1 MYGYQQDLNRHEGV
15 RTHVKMMVKQPNP
28 GLVYRGCTRPLVVG
42 GARGSNFVALSKM
55 VHVLSCFV

>member
-1 MYGYQQDLNRHEGV
+1 
-15 RTHVKMMVKQPNP
+15 MMVKQPDKEKCEARFSFFLSQPPNP